1 MQHHR
6 IWLLCLLL
14 LGAGMARGAEAAP
27 ESPAERILLVLGDSL
42 AAGYGVAPDE
52 AWPARLGRRIA
63 DAGLPFTVVN
73 AGLSGDTTAG
83 GRRRIT
89 WQLRRPVDVLL
100 VELGGNDGLR
110 GIPAATTRSNLLA
123 IVESAR
129 AKHPDLPVVLAG
141 MQMPPSMG
149 PDYVREFAAVF
160 PEVARSTGATL
171 IPHLLEGVGGIPR
184 MNQHDL
190 IHPTPEGH
198 ERVARNVWKVLEPVL
213 RAAVRKDE

>member
-1 MQHHR
+1 MSC
-6 IWLLCLLL
+6 W
-14 LGAGMARGAEAAP
+14 
-27 ESPAERILLVLGDSL
+27 
-42 AAGYGVAPDE
+42 
-52 AWPARLGRRIA
+52 
-63 DAGLPFTVVN
+63 
-73 AGLSGDTTAG
+73 
-83 GRRRIT
+83 
-89 WQLRRPVDVLL
+89 
-100 VELGGNDGLR
+100 R

-184 MNQHDL
+184 MNQPDL